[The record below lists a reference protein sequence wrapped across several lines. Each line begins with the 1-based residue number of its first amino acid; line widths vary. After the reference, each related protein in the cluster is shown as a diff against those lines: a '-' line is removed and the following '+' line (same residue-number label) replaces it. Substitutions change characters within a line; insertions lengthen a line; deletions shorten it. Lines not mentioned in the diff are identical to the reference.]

1 MTIIEREE
9 TVDQQALHDCSWPEL
24 GEDPKGLGALAGAQS
39 ANSNIDWDDRRER
52 LARTIE
58 TEVIPRLM
66 ITAQGRPT
74 RASLSAIVGGG
85 PSAED
90 VDSFADIILSPNL
103 NSAADFIDG
112 MRGRGLSVE
121 MICVELMAPTARRLG
136 EYWLEDRCSFLD
148 VTMGLGRLQR
158 LLHSLSPSTPSVN
171 RRGPA
176 RRALLMPAAGEQ
188 HTFGLLIVAEF
199 FLRAGWD
206 VWGGPL
212 SAKSDPI
219 AMVRDDWF
227 DVIGLSIGNDKSLK
241 AAKTQ
246 IADLRASSLNPT
258 LAVLAGGAV
267 INENPELI
275 KEIGAD
281 ATTADGRDAPQI
293 AERLVVR
300 LSANA

>member
-1 MTIIEREE
+1 M
-9 TVDQQALHDCSWPEL
+9 DQQALHDCSWQDV
-24 GEDPKGLGALAGAQS
+24 GEDPTGLGALAGDQT
-39 ANSNIDWDDRRER
+39 ANSNLDWEERRAK

-66 ITAQGRPT
+66 IAAQNRPT

-85 PSAED
+85 PSTED
-90 VDSFADIILSPNL
+90 VDAFADIILASNL
-103 NSAADFIDG
+103 TAAADFIDG

-121 MICVELMAPTARRLG
+121 MICVDLMAPTARRLG
-136 EYWLEDRCSFLD
+136 EYWLEDRCSFID

-158 LLHSLSPSTPSVN
+158 LLHSLSPSTPQIG

-176 RRALLMPAAGEQ
+176 RRALLMPAIGEQ

-212 SAKSDPI
+212 STKSDPI

-227 DVIGLSIGNDKSLK
+227 DIVGLSIGNDRSLK
-241 AAKTQ
+241 GAKQQ
-246 IADLRASSLNPT
+246 IANLRAASLNPN
-258 LAVLAGGAV
+258 LGVLVGGAALL
-267 INENPELI
+267 ENPDLAE
-275 KEIGAD
+275 EIGAD
-281 ATTADGRDAPQI
+281 ATAADGRDAPLL
-293 AERLVVR
+293 AERLVGRV
-300 LSANA
+300 SAQT

>member
-1 MTIIEREE
+1 MTIREREE
-9 TVDQQALHDCSWPEL
+9 TVDQQSLHDCSWQEL
-24 GEDPKGLGALAGAQS
+24 GEDPSGLGALAGEQP
-39 ANSNIDWDDRRER
+39 ANSNVDWEERRAK

-66 ITAQGRPT
+66 ITAQNRPT
-74 RASLSAIVGGG
+74 RPSLSAIVGGG
-85 PSAED
+85 PSSED
-90 VDSFADIILSPNL
+90 VEAFADIILSSNL
-103 NSAADFIDG
+103 NAAADFIDG

-121 MICVELMAPTARRLG
+121 MICVDLMAPTARRLG
-136 EYWLEDRCSFLD
+136 DYWTADRCSFVD

-158 LLHSLSPSTPSVN
+158 LLHSLSPSTPQIS
-171 RRGPA
+171 RRSPV

-212 SAKSDPI
+212 STKSDPI

-227 DVIGLSIGNDKSLK
+227 DVVGLSIGNDKSLK
-241 AAKTQ
+241 GAKKQ
-246 IADLRASSLNPT
+246 IADLRAASLNPN
-258 LAVLAGGAV
+258 LAILVGGAV
-267 INENPELI
+267 LLENPDLT

-281 ATTADGRDAPQI
+281 ATTADGRDAPQL
-293 AERLVVR
+293 AERLVAR
-300 LSANA
+300 LSAQA

>member
-1 MTIIEREE
+1 M
-9 TVDQQALHDCSWPEL
+9 DQQAVHDCSWQEH
-24 GEDPKGLGALAGAQS
+24 GEDPTALGALADERTETP
-39 ANSNIDWDDRRER
+39 NVDREER
-52 LARTIE
+52 RAKLARTIE

-66 ITAQGRPT
+66 ITAQNRPT

-85 PSAED
+85 PSQED
-90 VDSFADIILSPNL
+90 VDSFADIILSSNL
-103 NSAADFIDG
+103 NAAADFIDA

-121 MICVELMAPTARRLG
+121 MICVDLMAPAARRLG
-136 EYWLEDRCSFLD
+136 EYWLEDRCSFID

-158 LLHSLSPSTPSVN
+158 LLHSLSPSTPQVS
-171 RRGPA
+171 RRGPV

-212 SAKSDPI
+212 STKSDPI

-227 DVIGLSIGNDKSLK
+227 DVVGLSIGNDRSLK
-241 AAKTQ
+241 GAKQQ
-246 IADLRASSLNPT
+246 IADLRAASLNPH
-258 LAVLAGGAV
+258 LGVLVGGAALL
-267 INENPELI
+267 ENPELA

-281 ATTADGRDAPQI
+281 ATAADGRDAPML
-293 AERLVVR
+293 AERLVGR
-300 LSANA
+300 LSAEA